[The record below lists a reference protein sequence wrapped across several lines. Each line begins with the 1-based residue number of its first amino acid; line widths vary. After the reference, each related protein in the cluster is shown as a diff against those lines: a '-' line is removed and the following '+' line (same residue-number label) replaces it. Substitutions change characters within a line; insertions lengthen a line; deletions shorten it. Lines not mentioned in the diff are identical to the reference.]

1 LRTMQLAD
9 EKPVRKS
16 PQAGMGVGLIEAP
29 RGLLF
34 HMAEVNEEGV
44 VEDYDV
50 IVPTAQNQINIE
62 NDLKDYFDKNLDKG
76 EETLRLDAESIIR
89 AYDPCMS
96 CATNFLKI
104 DWIRR

>member
-1 LRTMQLAD
+1 
-9 EKPVRKS
+9 
-16 PQAGMGVGLIEAP
+16 VGLIEAP
-29 RGLLF
+29 RGLLY
-34 HMAEVNEEGV
+34 HMAKVDEEGV
-44 VEDYDV
+44 IEDYDV

-62 NDLKDYFDKNLDKG
+62 NDFKDYFNENLDKG
-76 EETLRLDAESIIR
+76 EETLRMNAESIIR